1 MTIDSV
7 LLLGLAPVIALAA
20 GLLAWRARRAR
31 IQAALLWAPEQRV
44 ARGGRAGPWLLGAA
58 CLAAGVGAAGPRWG
72 TTETEMEGRALNL
85 AIGVDISRSMLA
97 EDAAPSRLQR
107 AVRESRRLVQDA
119 RGDRLAL
126 LAFAGRSYILT
137 PLTLD
142 DGAVALQLDALD
154 PDIASEGGT
163 DLAAVLV
170 QGRGLLTA
178 AAEGGARAL
187 VIFTDGETQDS
198 VDAAIEAARALRSS
212 GVTLVLVGEGDSA
225 WARIP
230 LRDERGELKGY
241 KTDSDGRVV
250 RTTRRDDILRAVA
263 DAAGGILVPGDAADQ
278 AGAVRGVLA
287 GLERRAIKER
297 RREDLTPRA
306 WLFALGAIVLLGVQ
320 AFFRKGPALAV
331 LALMLVSGSA
341 MAQRPSTGD
350 RLLRSGDTAGA
361 ITAYTREASGRPG
374 TDSALFNAGTAALAS
389 QRYAQAR
396 QLLLQAAKSLDPDI
410 RFRAL
415 YNLGLADL
423 LAARFQARRGDSA
436 QRAELEQSAADEFRE
451 ALLLVPRSSEAKWNL
466 ELVQQPKPPPSG
478 GGGAKPPPR
487 PQPSAPP
494 TQSPRGNSV
503 LSQAEAEQILNS
515 VERTERDVRADQA
528 RRRRVAQSASGKDW

>member
-1 MTIDSV
+1 MSIDSV
-7 LLLGLAPVIALAA
+7 LLLVLAPFIALAA
-20 GLLAWRARRAR
+20 GLLAWRARRSR
-31 IQAALLWAPEQRV
+31 IKAALYWAPEQRV
-44 ARGGRAGPWLLGAA
+44 SRGGRAGPWLLGAA
-58 CLAAGVGAAGPRWG
+58 CLVAGIGAAGPRWG
-72 TTETEMEGRALNL
+72 TSETEMEGRALNL
-85 AIGVDISRSMLA
+85 AIGIDISRSMLA
-97 EDAAPSRLQR
+97 EDAPPNRLQR

-142 DGAVALQLDALD
+142 DGAVDLQLDALD
-154 PDIASEGGT
+154 PEIASEGGT
-163 DLAAVLV
+163 DLEAVLV

-187 VIFTDGETQDS
+187 VIFTDGES
-198 VDAAIEAARALRSS
+198 HGELEPAVAAARTLRSS
-212 GVTLVLVGEGDSA
+212 GITLVLVGEGDTT

-241 KTDSDGRVV
+241 KTDSDGRIV

-278 AGAVRGVLA
+278 AGAVRQVLA

-306 WLFALGAIVLLGVQ
+306 WLFALGAIVLLGTQ
-320 AFFRKGPALAV
+320 AFFRRGPSLAV
-331 LALMLVSGSA
+331 LALVVVSGRA
-341 MAQRPSTGD
+341 MAQRPAAGE
-350 RLLRSGDTAGA
+350 RLLRRGDTVGA
-361 ITAYTREASGRPG
+361 IDAYTREALDRPG
-374 TDSALFNAGTAALAS
+374 MDSALFNAGTAALAS

-396 QLLLQAAKSLDPDI
+396 QLLSQAARSLDPEL

-415 YNLGLADL
+415 YNLGLADM
-423 LAARFQARRGDSA
+423 LAARRGDTA
-436 QRAELEQSAADEFRE
+436 QRAALEQSAADEFRE
-451 ALLLVPRSSEAKWNL
+451 ALLLVPRSREAKWNL
-466 ELVQQPKPPPSG
+466 ELVQQPQPPPSG
-478 GGGAKPPPR
+478 GGGAKPPPK

-494 TQSPRGNSV
+494 TPSPRGASA

-528 RRRRVAQSASGKDW
+528 RRRRVAQSSAGKDW